1 MASVIARTTLVTS
14 ARQRSVIAALS
25 SSSTSSASCLGWKSS
40 TVASTSPRIITSP
53 QVEVVQRRNLS
64 SATGGEEK
72 PGFFDR
78 MRDKL
83 SDREQKKQADKYA
96 EQLQKMASVDSW
108 TLKAFSDEISQ
119 SLSSWRMKIPGMSNV
134 QQVKA
139 VKEQQK
145 IIEAIKV
152 EVGENGTAAD
162 ITALGRKEKLKISLR
177 SDVSIQDMNMLIKQF
192 QSMDVMHKVLRQ
204 RKLAGKDIPTD
215 EQGVKALIHKEGKT
229 ALTREQKQTMKK
241 ARSKSAMRGMR

>member
-1 MASVIARTTLVTS
+1 M
-14 ARQRSVIAALS
+14 
-25 SSSTSSASCLGWKSS
+25 
-40 TVASTSPRIITSP
+40 
-53 QVEVVQRRNLS
+53 VQRRNLS